1 MGEMMNNIDNTA
13 LLERF
18 LSYVAIDSETGDEK
32 EMGEKLVLD
41 FKEIGCDVYT
51 DEIKD
56 VAQTTGFNVYATL
69 KGEPEL
75 EPIMFSAHMDT
86 VVPGRKVKATVC
98 DDGFVRSDGTTVLG
112 GDDKAGI
119 AAIVHAMKSA
129 RDVSH
134 RTVEAIITVREE
146 SGMYGAKNLD
156 YSRIKSKKCI
166 VLDSSG
172 GPCDVISGAPGQN
185 RITVTVIGRKAHAG
199 VEPEAGISAIAV
211 AAEAVASMKLLRVDF
226 ETTCNIG
233 TFTAVGPTNI
243 VTEKVLLELEVRSR
257 NTKKLQG
264 HTNHILDCI
273 KEACEKYGAKFE
285 SEVATSYL
293 GYYHSD
299 EHPLIKEVSRAA
311 GNIGLKAQTKMSGGG
326 SDANVFNQNG
336 IEAINLGVGMQKVHT
351 TAEQLCIKDMQ
362 DASALCLELMKG

>member
-1 MGEMMNNIDNTA
+1 MNINNKD
-13 LLERF
+13 LLDRF
-18 LSYVAIDSETGDEK
+18 LSYVAIDSETGTEK

-51 DEIKD
+51 DEIKE

-69 KGEPEL
+69 KGESNL

-86 VVPGRKVKATVC
+86 VVPGCGVKATVC
-98 DDGFVRSDGTTVLG
+98 DDGFVRSDGTTILG

-119 AAIVHAMKSA
+119 AAIVEAMKA
-129 RDVSH
+129 ACGVSH
-134 RTVEAIITVREE
+134 RTIEAVITVREE

-156 YSRIKSKKCI
+156 YSRMESKNCI

-185 RITVTVIGRKAHAG
+185 KITATVIGRKAHAG
-199 VEPEAGISAIAV
+199 VEPEAGISAIEVAAQAV
-211 AAEAVASMKLLRVDF
+211 ANMKLLRVDF

-233 TFTAVGPTNI
+233 TFTAAGPTNI

-257 NTKKLQG
+257 NTEKLQE
-264 HTNHILDCI
+264 HTTHILDCI
-273 KEACEKYGAKFE
+273 KEACEKFGAKFE
-285 SEVATSYL
+285 SEVSTSYL

-299 EHPLIKEVSRAA
+299 DHPLIKEVSLAA
-311 GNIGLKAQTKMSGGG
+311 EKIGLKTQTKMSGGG
-326 SDANVFNQNG
+326 SDANIFNQNS

-362 DASALCLELMKG
+362 DTAALCFELMKG